1 MRQIRLFSRP
11 KEVPEVQLVG
21 PDIDVLLN
29 KKVGW
34 LSTDASGIDIE
45 DQCVLLRP
53 VEKTF
58 NSLNDR
64 F

>member
-45 DQCVLLRP
+45 DQVVLHR
-53 VEKTF
+53 
-58 NSLNDR
+58 
-64 F
+64 